1 MTRTIRRVPL
11 VATAACVALAAS
23 AMLATE
29 AAAAPAASDAWR
41 AECASCHVAF
51 PARML
56 PARSWRAIMDGL
68 ERHFGA
74 DASVDAPT
82 AASIRT
88 FLEANAG
95 RDRSP
100 GEPTALRITETRWFR
115 HEHDEVPASVWRS
128 PKVKSAANC
137 AACHADAESGRFGE
151 HDVRLPR

>member
-1 MTRTIRRVPL
+1 MKRTTRRFLFDATVIGVALVASAL
-11 VATAACVALAAS
+11 VAT
-23 AMLATE
+23 E
-29 AAAAPAASDAWR
+29 AVAAPSATDAWR
-41 AECASCHVAF
+41 AECGSCHVAF
-51 PARML
+51 PARAL

-74 DASVDAPT
+74 DASVDAAT
-82 AASIRT
+82 AASIRA

-115 HEHDEVPASVWRS
+115 HEHDEVPARLWRS
-128 PKVKSAANC
+128 PKVESPANC

-151 HDVRLPR
+151 HGVRLPR

>member
-1 MTRTIRRVPL
+1 MKRSTRRFL
-11 VATAACVALAAS
+11 FDATVIGVALAAT
-23 AMLATE
+23 ALLAAE
-29 AAAAPAASDAWR
+29 AAAAPATSDAWP
-41 AECASCHVAF
+41 AECGSCHVAF

-56 PARSWRAIMDGL
+56 PARSWRTIMNDL
-68 ERHFGA
+68 ERHFGV
-74 DASVDAPT
+74 DASLEPAT

-88 FLEANAG
+88 YLEANAG

-100 GEPTALRITETRWFR
+100 NEPAIPRITETRWFR

-128 PKVKSAANC
+128 TKIKSAANC

>member
-1 MTRTIRRVPL
+1 MKRTTRRFL
-11 VATAACVALAAS
+11 FDATVIGVALAAT
-23 AMLATE
+23 APLAAE
-29 AAAAPAASDAWR
+29 AAAAPATSDAWR
-41 AECASCHVAF
+41 AECGSCHVAF
-51 PARML
+51 PARAL

-74 DASVDAPT
+74 DASVDAPK